1 METYKNDYASK
12 EDRLLWE
19 LHEIRHALHQEL
31 KGKSLEQINADALK
45 TYQEWQKQKKNR
57 ISPIAR

>member
-1 METYKNDYASK
+1 METYKNDYTSK

-19 LHEIRHALHQEL
+19 LHEIRHKLHQEL
-31 KGKSLEQINADALK
+31 KEKSLEQINADALK
-45 TYQEWQKQKKNR
+45 TYQEWQKQKKNG